1 MDQQTID
8 LIVEL
13 INNYLPSVVAVVVA
27 ICSMIVAVKKVTNVS
42 NESVNTLKANNKALS
57 SELAESKRENR
68 ELKKLLEEDIA
79 LRRKIKKPE
88 AKGK

>member
-42 NESVNTLKANNKALS
+42 NESVNTLKANNKALA
-57 SELAESKRENR
+57 SELTESKKENR

>member
-1 MDQQTID
+1 MNQQTID